1 MTTSRQAA
9 LIPYGLAD
17 VESGVLYVEGVDGYL
32 ECLNTSSGE
41 LLARTEF
48 AAKALAVWEG
58 HVAGWRGVGQPNG
71 LEVFAAQRQGR
82 ILSPVWGRTLEL
94 PDWVETGSAEPNRFT
109 LEAEVRGRVVAV
121 TWEAHARYEGGAPP
135 PPRVEERETHDER
148 RTIRLDQKN
157 GAILGEDG
165 SESAPRLEQNLPE
178 LPPTRRIEP
187 YRQGTSWVT
196 GSWRVSS
203 VEAFLA
209 KSVKEPGILLILRE
223 PVRGS
228 GSREIQLSGAAA
240 ATAAVTPDGRL
251 VFVHEPGTDE
261 LSWHV
266 FSAETGARVN
276 RLPFDA
282 GTEAVAVVNG
292 RVLYVVVEDIGTKHR
307 RSLRCRD
314 LHTAEAKWSHLL
326 SEEVRKA
333 PPPLRP

>member
-1 MTTSRQAA
+1 MATSRWSSKTMR
-9 LIPYGLAD
+9 IR
-17 VESGVLYVEGVDGYL
+17 SGWLRGSIYWVLLFRD
-32 ECLNTSSGE
+32 C
-41 LLARTEF
+41 F
-48 AAKALAVWEG
+48 AATKPLS
-58 HVAGWRGVGQPNG
+58 QI
-71 LEVFAAQRQGR
+71 QR
-82 ILSPVWGRTLEL
+82 STLWPL
-94 PDWVETGSAEPNRFT
+94 QDATKR
-109 LEAEVRGRVVAV
+109 
-121 TWEAHARYEGGAPP
+121 PP
-135 PPRVEERETHDER
+135 SVDS
-148 RTIRLDQKN
+148 
-157 GAILGEDG
+157 GLGEDG

-240 ATAAVTPDGRL
+240 ATAAATPDGRL